1 MGTAEQASNE
11 IIHYLPMQLDFLGMT
26 VRMQTLYMSWLACI
40 LTIVIVWCI
49 TSGSKMIPG
58 RAQVALE
65 MFFDALGGL
74 IESNLGKEGREKL
87 QAFFFTL
94 FLYLFVSNELGVFLP
109 SIGVHFTSPT
119 NDVNTVF
126 ALSILVMVIAYIYG
140 IGRNGIHYFGH
151 FVKPYLPFLPL
162 NLIEEIAKPV
172 TLALRLFG
180 NILAG
185 EILLIVLYKLCP
197 WVIPDIWVLFSL
209 FVGVLQAFVFTMLS
223 IINIAPSFVK
233 H

>member
-74 IESNLGKEGREKL
+74 IESNLGKEGRENCRH
-87 QAFFFTL
+87 
-94 FLYLFVSNELGVFLP
+94 SSSRCS
-109 SIGVHFTSPT
+109 SICSFPT
-119 NDVNTVF
+119 NWVCSCR
-126 ALSILVMVIAYIYG
+126 ASAY
-140 IGRNGIHYFGH
+140 
-151 FVKPYLPFLPL
+151 
-162 NLIEEIAKPV
+162 
-172 TLALRLFG
+172 TSLR
-180 NILAG
+180 
-185 EILLIVLYKLCP
+185 P
-197 WVIPDIWVLFSL
+197 R
-209 FVGVLQAFVFTMLS
+209 TT
-223 IINIAPSFVK
+223 
-233 H
+233 